1 MGRRGS
7 GLVVLCSHGIQ
18 DALVAPLM
26 LDYLLRLQAL
36 DKARQVLLFTEER
49 DVPVLPARQLE
60 RFSALRI
67 TWVPLE
73 YRVEGRQWLQKV
85 RIAFRVL
92 RLSRRFLRPF
102 AQRTLLGY
110 LSFAGSYAVLLKCL
124 GYGKCVTVCFEPHS
138 LYMLE
143 MGVWGRNSLKFRV
156 TRYLERMQMR
166 HADELVVPTTAVRDH
181 VMAAGRQQEPVLQGI
196 TIEVG
201 QAAFNGPARERI
213 RKAHGFGSDQVIAY
227 VGKFGGI
234 YHGVDAYLAFV
245 EQVATAAPWTR
256 FLIITQQEW
265 VQVIEAHP
273 ARQRLAD
280 RLVVIPPVPPA
291 ELPAWL
297 SAADLG
303 VIAVPPTSSQAF
315 RTPVKT
321 AYYWA
326 AGLPIIIPKG
336 VSDDHWIAERE
347 DVGIVIDDLPL
358 SDPVQ
363 LAGALSRYRS
373 EEATEVRRR
382 CMAAALRH
390 RDTAGMVTLL
400 QRVLA

>member
-1 MGRRGS
+1 M
-7 GLVVLCSHGIQ
+7 VVLCSHGIQ

-36 DKARQVLLFTEER
+36 DKDRHVLLFTEER
-49 DVPVLPARQLE
+49 DVPALPAQQLE
-60 RFSALRI
+60 RFRELRI

-73 YRVEGRQWLQKV
+73 YRVEGHQWLQKL

-92 RLSRRFLRPF
+92 CIARRFLRPF

-110 LSFAGSYAVLLKCL
+110 LSFAGSYAVLLKRL

-138 LYMLE
+138 MYMLE
-143 MGVWGRNSLKFRV
+143 MGVWGRNSPKFLV
-156 TRYLERMQMR
+156 ARYLERMQMR
-166 HADELVVPTTAVRDH
+166 LADELVVPTTAVRDH
-181 VMAAGRQQEPVLQGI
+181 VMASGREREPVLQGI
-196 TIEVG
+196 TIEVA
-201 QAAFNGPARERI
+201 QAAFDGPARQRI
-213 RKAHGFGSDQVIAY
+213 RQAHGFGSDQVIAY

-245 EQVATAAPWTR
+245 EQVAAAAAWTR

-265 VQVIEAHP
+265 VQVIDAHP

-280 RLVVIPPVPPA
+280 RLLLIPPVPPA

-303 VIAVPPTSSQAF
+303 VIAVPPTPSQAF

-326 AGLPIIIPKG
+326 AGLPIIIPNG

-347 DVGIVIDDLPL
+347 NVGLVIDDLPL
-358 SDPVQ
+358 GDVE
-363 LAGALSRYRS
+363 GFVRALSRFRA
-373 EEATEVRRR
+373 EDAERVRER
-382 CMAAALRH
+382 CLAAAMRH
-390 RDTAGMVTLL
+390 RDTRGMVTLL